1 MFKIAICEDDKYQIE
16 INKLLLKSWGEKN
29 EIQISIREFF
39 SAEEFIIKN
48 ESALSYDCILIDV
61 KLKKMDGI
69 ELAKEIRE
77 SNKEVSIIFISGFE
91 QYICFGYDVDAIHYL
106 IKPLNEEKFFEC
118 LDKAWSRKVVQK
130 KESNIITVKRFGDI
144 INLKVS
150 DILYCESYQHYIEI
164 NTKDSKIIVKKKISD
179 LENELDENLFIRT
192 HKSYIVNI
200 SYTQE
205 IKKNSIL
212 LKNNIEIP
220 VSKMKKNK
228 VKDLYYKYF

>member
-1 MFKIAICEDDKYQIE
+1 MFRVAICEDDRYQID
-16 INKLLLKSWGEKN
+16 INKILVKRWGEKN
-29 EIQISIREFF
+29 DVQISIREFLC
-39 SAEEFIIKN
+39 AEEFIIKN

-61 KLKKMDGI
+61 KLKKMDGV
-69 ELAKEIRE
+69 ELAKKIRAC
-77 SNKEVSIIFISGFE
+77 NKDVSIIFVSGFE
-91 QYICFGYDVDAIHYL
+91 QYICCGYDVDAIHYL
-106 IKPLNEEKFFEC
+106 LKPLNEEKFLSC
-118 LDKAWSRKVVQK
+118 LDKAWSRKSAHK
-130 KESNIITVKRFGDI
+130 KEKNSITIKRFGDI

-150 DILYCESYQHYIEI
+150 DILYCESHQHYVEI